1 LAEKARKL
9 SRGRAENEISFSLVL
24 SGTVICALELLR
36 LGAREGSKKENSG
49 KTCEQRE
56 KLSRDQIET
65 KREVL
70 LLEVSLLEI
79 KRTEDRDSLLY
90 ARDQICW
97 LRAKSEHCNHKN

>member
-1 LAEKARKL
+1 VTTTPRPTRPKNTQGREDPEPAAAQQQEKSRRGKRLAEKARKL

-56 KLSRDQIET
+56 KLSTDQIQNET
-65 KREVL
+65 
-70 LLEVSLLEI
+70 
-79 KRTEDRDSLLY
+79 
-90 ARDQICW
+90 
-97 LRAKSEHCNHKN
+97 

>member
-70 LLEVSLLEI
+70 LLEVLLLEI
-79 KRTEDRDSLLY
+79 KRTEDRFTPVRTRSNLLAESLIRTL
-90 ARDQICW
+90 
-97 LRAKSEHCNHKN
+97 